1 MRIEIKRDEGLKIW
15 QVFFRPAKGL
25 SEQLCGCKTWEEV
38 EEAVARVLH
47 DNHPDQTKLTDYSNF
62 RGGK

>member
-1 MRIEIKRDEGLKIW
+1 MRIEIKRDEGLKTW
-15 QVFFRPAKGL
+15 YVFFGHAGESSK
-25 SEQLCGCKTWEEV
+25 QLCGCNTWEEV

>member
-1 MRIEIKRDEGLKIW
+1 MRIEIKRDEGLKTW
-15 QVFFRPAKGL
+15 QVFFRLDRGS
-25 SEQLCGCKTWEEV
+25 SEQLCGCKTWDEV

-62 RGGK
+62 KGGK